1 MKSYVIQIEENN
13 KADKEILILIIK
25 ALAEEDLKV
34 QEAGIQQMKSIT
46 LKKKD

>member
-1 MKSYVIQIEENN
+1 MKSYVIQIEESN
-13 KADKEILILIIK
+13 KSDKDILILIIK